1 MIDIKNLTIEKTHE
15 ALVQGD
21 FTVRQLCEACLSNI
35 KNDNERLNI
44 FREVFDDVLEQA
56 DSAQKRFV
64 DGTATLLTG
73 IPIAVKDNILI
84 SGKKVGACSKI
95 LENYVAIYDA
105 TVIAKLK
112 KVGAIFIGRTNM
124 DEFAMGSSTE
134 NSAYGTT
141 KNPID
146 ETRVPGGTSGGS
158 AAAVAGGMVIA
169 ALGSDTGGSIRQPA
183 AFCGVIG
190 MKPTYDT
197 VSRYGLIAD
206 TSSFDQIGPI
216 TKTIRDAE
224 ILLEAISGKDSMD
237 ATSRDLKSQISNLK
251 SQNAKYKI
259 GIPRSFLGGEG
270 IDQELLQN
278 FNDTIEKIRSAGHE
292 IVDIEI
298 PLLSNS
304 LAVYYIL
311 QFAEVSS
318 NLTRLDG
325 IRYGLRVP
333 GKTTTDVYMK
343 TRGQG
348 FGREARR
355 RILLGTYVLSHGY
368 YDAYYRKA
376 SNLRREIG
384 KNFDTAF
391 DVQAGGVDI
400 ILTPTTPT
408 PAFKIGEKTKDPVS
422 MYLED
427 IFTVPLNIAEIPG
440 ISMPCG
446 KNNIGLPFGLQLIG
460 GKGSDTM
467 LIEAGKEF
475 ERVLQ

>member
-1 MIDIKNLTIEKTHE
+1 MIDIKKLTIESAHE
-15 ALVQGD
+15 ALKKGD
-21 FTVRQLCEACLSNI
+21 FSVRDLCEACLSNI
-35 KNDNERLNI
+35 KEHNERLNV
-44 FREVFDDVLEQA
+44 FREVFGDVLAQA
-56 DSAQKRFV
+56 DAAQARFADGSAV
-64 DGTATLLTG
+64 LLTG
-73 IPIAVKDNILI
+73 IPIAIKDNILI
-84 SGKKVGACSKI
+84 EGRKAGAASKI
-95 LENYVAIYDA
+95 LENYTAAYDA

-112 KVGAIFIGRTNM
+112 ARGAIFIGRTNM

-134 NSAYGTT
+134 NSAYGPTR
-141 KNPID
+141 NPHD

-158 AAAVAGGMVIA
+158 DAAVAAGMAIC

-183 AFCGVIG
+183 AFCGVVG

-216 TKTIRDAE
+216 AKTIRDAE
-224 ILLEAISGKDSMD
+224 IVLEAISGKDPMD
-237 ATSRDLKSQISNLK
+237 GTSSEPRKPSLEKKS
-251 SQNAKYKI
+251 KYRI
-259 GIPRSFLGGEG
+259 GIPKNFMTGEG
-270 IDQELLQN
+270 IDAELLKN
-278 FNDTIEKIRSAGHE
+278 FNDTIEKLKSAGHE
-292 IVDIEI
+292 VLDITV
-298 PLLSNS
+298 PLLEHS

-311 QFAEVSS
+311 QPAEVSS
-318 NLTRLDG
+318 NLTRFDG
-325 IRYGLRVP
+325 VRYGLRADGSTVNE
-333 GKTTTDVYMK
+333 VYMK

-348 FGREARR
+348 FGREVRR

-376 SNLRREIG
+376 STLRTEIG
-384 KNFDTAF
+384 KNFAKAF
-391 DVQAGGVDI
+391 DVGAGGVDI

-446 KNNIGLPFGLQLIG
+446 VTSENLPLGLQLIG
-460 GKGSDTM
+460 AKGSDSL
-467 LIEAGKEF
+467 LIDAGKEF